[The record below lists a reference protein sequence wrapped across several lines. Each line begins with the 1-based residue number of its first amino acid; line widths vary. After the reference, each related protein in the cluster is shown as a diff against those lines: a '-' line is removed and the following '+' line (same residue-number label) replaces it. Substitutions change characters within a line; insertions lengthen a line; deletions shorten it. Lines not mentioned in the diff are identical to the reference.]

1 MAKKKSTAKKEDDGI
16 NEELEEDL
24 LGAAEP
30 EGAKEVPAAKV
41 ISKEKAPASPSVS
54 SDTTVTTL
62 TSDQIAEKLSI
73 QMEQEEEQQY
83 KRIGVKI
90 DEVSKN
96 EYRIAV
102 LNQSHGFCNYFVS
115 KLLNTP
121 GVAFAAY
128 KFTSLEPA
136 SIDIKT
142 DGSKEI
148 KKILKEAIDKMRD
161 ELKMVGKLVIDLKI

>member
-1 MAKKKSTAKKEDDGI
+1 MAKKKSTAKKEDDAI

-41 ISKEKAPASPSVS
+41 ISKEKTPASSTVS
-54 SDTTVTTL
+54 PDTTVTTL

-90 DEVSKN
+90 DEVAEK
-96 EYRIAV
+96 
-102 LNQSHGFCNYFVS
+102 
-115 KLLNTP
+115 
-121 GVAFAAY
+121 
-128 KFTSLEPA
+128 
-136 SIDIKT
+136 
-142 DGSKEI
+142 
-148 KKILKEAIDKMRD
+148 
-161 ELKMVGKLVIDLKI
+161 